1 MNLQIKKFDKIFVA
15 GHRGLVGSAI
25 HNQLQKEGYENTV
38 VRSRKDLD
46 LTNQSAVRDFFV
58 NEKPDHVILAA
69 AKVGGIMANATQQ
82 TSFITENLLIQ
93 THVIQAAAQNDV
105 KKLVFM
111 GSGCIYPKHA
121 PQPIRE
127 DFLLT
132 GPLEP
137 TNEGYAIAKIAG
149 LKMCEFYNKYDKKP
163 YISIMP
169 ANLYG
174 PGDNFHPQESHVIP
188 GLLRRFHDAKMSKD
202 NHVTIWGTGTPRRE
216 FLYIDDLAIGTV
228 RLFQEYNE
236 AESVNLGTG
245 IDHTIAE
252 LAEMIKD
259 VVGFEGELVYDP
271 SKPDGTP
278 RKLMDISKIK
288 SLGWEP
294 ETAFKQ
300 GLQLTYKW
308 CLDNEI
314 FDTQGRVYRK
324 I

>member
-1 MNLQIKKFDKIFVA
+1 MSMKIDRSGKIFVA

-25 HNQLQKEGYENTV
+25 VRELEKKGYHNLI
-38 VRSRKDLD
+38 VRNRQELD
-46 LTNQSAVRDFFV
+46 LTDQQAVRSFF
-58 NEKPDHVILAA
+58 NEEKPDYVFLAA
-69 AKVGGIMANATQQ
+69 ARVGGIIANATQQ
-82 TSFITENLLIQ
+82 FRFITENLQIQ
-93 THVIQAAAQNDV
+93 TNVIEAAFHSGV

-149 LKMCEFYNKYDKKP
+149 LKMCEFINKDHNLP

-174 PGDNFHPQESHVIP
+174 PGDNFHPEESHVIP
-188 GLLRRFHDAKMSKD
+188 GLLRRFHNAKMADAES
-202 NHVTIWGTGTPRRE
+202 VTVWGSGTPRRE
-216 FLYIDDLAIGTV
+216 FLFIDDVAVGTV
-228 RLFQEYNE
+228 NLFEKYDQP
-236 AESVNLGTG
+236 ESVNLGTG

-252 LAEMIKD
+252 LSEMIRD
-259 VVGFEGELVYDP
+259 VVGFKGEIRFDR

-278 RKLMDISKIK
+278 RKLMDVSKMK
-288 SLGWEP
+288 NTGWEP
-294 ETAFKQ
+294 ETDLRE
-300 GLQLTYKW
+300 GLKMTYQW
-308 CLDNEI
+308 CLDHTI
-314 FDTQGRVYRK
+314 FDTEERIYSL
-324 I
+324 

>member
-1 MNLQIKKFDKIFVA
+1 MKIDRSGKIFVA

-25 HNQLQKEGYENTV
+25 VRELEKKGYHNLI
-38 VRSRKDLD
+38 VRNRQELD
-46 LTNQSAVRDFFV
+46 LTDQQAVRSFF
-58 NEKPDHVILAA
+58 NEEKPDYVFLAA
-69 AKVGGIMANATQQ
+69 ARVGGIIANATQQ
-82 TSFITENLLIQ
+82 FRFITENLQIQ
-93 THVIQAAAQNDV
+93 TNVIEAAFHSGV

-149 LKMCEFYNKYDKKP
+149 LKMCEFINKDHNLP

-174 PGDNFHPQESHVIP
+174 PGDNFHPEESHVIP
-188 GLLRRFHDAKMSKD
+188 GLLRRFHNAKMADAES
-202 NHVTIWGTGTPRRE
+202 VTVWGSGTPRRE
-216 FLYIDDLAIGTV
+216 FLFIDDVAVGTV
-228 RLFQEYNE
+228 NLFEKYDQP
-236 AESVNLGTG
+236 ESVNLGTG

-252 LAEMIKD
+252 LSEMIRD
-259 VVGFEGELVYDP
+259 VVGFKGEIRFDR

-278 RKLMDISKIK
+278 RKLMDVSKMK
-288 SLGWEP
+288 NTGWEP
-294 ETAFKQ
+294 ETDLRE
-300 GLQLTYKW
+300 GLKMTYQW
-308 CLDNEI
+308 CLDHTI
-314 FDTQGRVYRK
+314 FDTEERIYSL
-324 I
+324 